1 MKYTF
6 DPINL
11 NHTKKRIGKTKFKYS
26 SLDEGVPILKTLN
39 YINNKEPL
47 LLKGIN
53 INDYN

>member
-26 SLDEGVPILKTLN
+26 SLGVPILKTLN